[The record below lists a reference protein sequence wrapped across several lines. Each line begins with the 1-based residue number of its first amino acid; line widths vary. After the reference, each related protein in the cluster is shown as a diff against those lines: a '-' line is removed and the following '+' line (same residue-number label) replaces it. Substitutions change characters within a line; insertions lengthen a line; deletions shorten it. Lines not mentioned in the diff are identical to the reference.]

1 MMPSA
6 YGKIFMMAISKSK
19 AFNEALHSIG
29 IVEPIDV
36 LKHLPRKYDDFTYSL
51 PKSSYEDKERVVLL
65 GKIVGNMPKCF
76 RFAKRSVY
84 RFSFETTN
92 DYVFEVEAWNQ
103 TYLSHYL
110 NLNDVFTLV
119 GYFDKKRNKITLSK
133 ILKGEIERNVSL
145 RPIYSLPSNIANHT
159 YQALVKRT
167 LLSYQGKLEDEVPSS
182 LMKKYRLSSAW
193 DSFKDVHFPNSKDE
207 IHQGMRYFKY
217 QEALSFSLR
226 NQLVRGENKA
236 LAKDIRR
243 KIPKNMMERFINS
256 LPYSPTND
264 QMKAFQECLADMN
277 SSQVMY
283 RLLQGDVGTGKT
295 LVAALCAYANHLRSE
310 QTAIMAPTDSLARQ
324 HYDNLKKIFEGT
336 NMNIAL
342 LVGSLSLSEKRAIAD
357 DLKDGTIDLVVG
369 THALFSSKVEYA
381 YLGLVIIDEQH
392 KFGVNQ
398 RTLLVDKGEHA
409 DLLMMSATPIPRTL
423 TLTVYGDLDVSTL
436 SEFPA
441 KKRDVKSQI
450 LSPNDPKIQTIIQNA
465 ISSKHRV
472 YIVVPQIEGGEKE
485 NTSVLEIAE
494 EYKKLYPNKVTMMH
508 GKMSEEDK
516 EVAQIAF
523 RTGLCPIL
531 VATSLIEVGIDVKE
545 ANTMVVYAPTHF
557 SLSSL
562 HQLRGRIGRDGTPSL
577 FVMAYKKGEEPD
589 GEEKLN
595 ILLKTDDGFK
605 IAEEDLRLRGPGEIL
620 GVKQSGLPSF
630 NALNVIDDFK
640 IFECARND
648 ATWILMHKND
658 PENKEIIERIQNEKR
673 TSLS

>member
-1 MMPSA
+1 MPSS

-19 AFNEALHSIG
+19 AFNEALRSIG

-92 DYVFEVEAWNQ
+92 GYVFEVEAWNQ

-264 QMKAFQECLADMN
+264 QLKAFHECLADMN

-342 LVGSLSLSEKRAIAD
+342 LVGSLSLSEKRAIPD

-369 THALFSSKVEYA
+369 THALFSSNVEYA
-381 YLGLVIIDEQH
+381 
-392 KFGVNQ
+392 
-398 RTLLVDKGEHA
+398 
-409 DLLMMSATPIPRTL
+409 
-423 TLTVYGDLDVSTL
+423 
-436 SEFPA
+436 
-441 KKRDVKSQI
+441 
-450 LSPNDPKIQTIIQNA
+450 
-465 ISSKHRV
+465 
-472 YIVVPQIEGGEKE
+472 
-485 NTSVLEIAE
+485 
-494 EYKKLYPNKVTMMH
+494 
-508 GKMSEEDK
+508 
-516 EVAQIAF
+516 
-523 RTGLCPIL
+523 
-531 VATSLIEVGIDVKE
+531 
-545 ANTMVVYAPTHF
+545 
-557 SLSSL
+557 
-562 HQLRGRIGRDGTPSL
+562 
-577 FVMAYKKGEEPD
+577 
-589 GEEKLN
+589 
-595 ILLKTDDGFK
+595 
-605 IAEEDLRLRGPGEIL
+605 
-620 GVKQSGLPSF
+620 
-630 NALNVIDDFK
+630 
-640 IFECARND
+640 
-648 ATWILMHKND
+648 
-658 PENKEIIERIQNEKR
+658 
-673 TSLS
+673 